1 MSQTIDNRVVEMSFD
16 NKNFEKGVD
25 QTLNSLDKLDKGLNK
40 VDGKSFDKI
49 NAAASNVD
57 LSKISAGVEA
67 LTQRFSTLGIAGM
80 TVVNK
85 LTSGL
90 MNLVGKGIS
99 QVISGGMSRALNLEQ
114 ASFMLH
120 NTFKDAEDTEAKVKE
135 VMAAVNDSVVGTR
148 YGYDEAAKAASQ
160 LAASGIEVGN
170 GMEEALAGMAG
181 VATIAN
187 TDYESISNI
196 FTAVAG
202 QGKVM
207 TQQLRMLELRGIN
220 AAAEIAKYM
229 GKSEQEVRDLVTKGE
244 IDFKTF
250 SAAMAAAFGDSSKK
264 ANETF
269 TGALANMKAALS
281 RIGQGFMVPYINN
294 MREVFVTLI
303 PVFDGIKAAL
313 GPVYT
318 IYEQVFGKGKDLL
331 VGFLKTL
338 VVIDEETGKFA
349 GFNKRLQP
357 IVDFL
362 NTLVAYRKD
371 EEGNNVF
378 VAFTGP
384 LGTLIRYFQ
393 GLFET
398 FKGHT
403 DTINGIKSLF
413 QMLGIAVS
421 KLLVGLKPLGDTFSI
436 VFGAII
442 NALLT
447 VTDFIGRYITKVQEF
462 TEKNFVFAQMAFYM
476 QKGITAF
483 NKALESV
490 IGFIGRALKTLI
502 EFVKNTGLVQTA
514 LGTLKHAFISL
525 KDGIAGYAVKFD
537 GIKNALSDFANF
549 IKNIHFSKLTDQ
561 ITGGVE
567 KMGKIFA
574 IAGDAIG
581 NAIHRLLSVIKP
593 GDFRPLI
600 QLVNGGLIATL
611 IFQMSKFF
619 STWTGFTR
627 GLASKENGG
636 VLGAIRHTF
645 LQLKDTLFAF
655 EKDLNAKALIKVA
668 GAIAILAASLW
679 LLASID
685 PARLIPA
692 TIAIEILMTSLRLIT
707 QDLMKSMKV
716 SGSGFGQMS
725 ALGPMLL
732 LMATSVLILA
742 AAVKKISDLNLK
754 ELAIG
759 ITGVTALLVAMVG
772 ALKLLSLIDVPT
784 KGMVKTGLG
793 ILLLSKGIEV
803 LADAVYKLAELDDDK
818 LIKGLS
824 SVIALIAALS
834 LYTLAAG
841 DAKRMATTGLGILIL
856 AEALLVLQKAV
867 LRFGVLDT
875 DVLLKGLASVISL
888 IATLGLYSLA
898 AGNAKRMATTGLG
911 ILIMAEAIL
920 ILQKAVES
928 FGTMDTETLIKGL
941 GSVIGLIIT
950 LGVYARLA
958 GDSKRMLTTAASLI
972 IVVKALEML
981 WGVVFLFGRMP
992 LKQIGKGFAGV
1003 AAGLAIMVGALA
1015 LLGKVKGS
1023 LKNSA
1028 SLLIMAKA
1036 LEEFSKAFK
1045 KVGSMSWSQIGR
1057 GLAALAGGLIEMA
1070 AAMALMKN
1078 GLSGAAA
1085 MFVMAEALKVFVPV
1099 IQTLGGMKVGEIVK
1113 GLVALAGAFLVIGAA
1128 AIVLGPVALPLLALA
1143 AAIALLGAAVALFG
1157 GGLLAFGMALDMFSH
1172 MASDTSLT
1180 ITETLKFIAD
1190 LIVEFIISLGE
1201 RASEIG
1207 EAGTKL
1213 LLGLLEG
1220 ISNNIGPITEAVAN
1234 IIINFTKALSGKVG
1248 EMIDAGFGFIVSVI
1262 DGLASAIYS
1271 HSGDIMSAMNRL
1283 VGALGYFA
1291 LEALKTITDIID
1303 PTGWLSGKIEEWQ
1316 DELVGE
1322 FDLDKAEEIGYDTV
1336 EASFRGT
1343 QAALNA
1349 AGFEGL
1355 GEKVPTAYAT
1365 GISNETVEAFN
1376 ASRDMAKTSGEGAKR
1391 DGGGHY
1397 AAGQYAGEGFIS
1409 GLNSKLAAVRAKAAE
1424 MAGISAAAAKAKL
1437 LVNSPSKVFIGIG
1450 SSVGEGFIMGI
1461 DRMASAVARS
1471 STNVADGAISAA
1483 SSLTR
1488 RLASRMESADFQP
1501 TIRPVV
1507 DMSNIEASKD
1517 AISSAYGPLQLG
1529 ASIDGI
1535 NLTNARIEE
1544 ANAASIA
1551 RAADNQERLFT
1562 AIHNLTRQT
1571 EANALD
1577 MAMMYDAVREG
1588 ASNAKFKIQLN
1599 NRELTRGLKDLGVA
1613 MR

>member
-90 MNLVGKGIS
+90 MGLVGKGVS

-120 NTFKDAEDTEAKVKE
+120 NTFKDAEDVEAEVKKV
-135 VMAAVNDSVVGTR
+135 MNAVNDSVVGTR

-160 LAASGIEVGN
+160 LAASGITVGH
-170 GMEEALAGMAG
+170 GMEEALSGMAG

-187 TDYESISNI
+187 TDYESISGI

-202 QGKVM
+202 QGYIM
-207 TQQLRMLELRGIN
+207 TQQLRQLELRGIN
-220 AAAEIAKYM
+220 AAAEIGKYM
-229 GKSEQEVRDLVTKGE
+229 GKSEKEVRDLVREQK
-244 IDFKTF
+244 ISFQDF
-250 SAAMAAAFGDSSKK
+250 SAAMDFAFGESSKK

-384 LGTLIRYFQ
+384 LGSLIRYFQ
-393 GLFET
+393 RLFDT
-398 FKGHT
+398 FKGHS
-403 DTINGIKSLF
+403 DTINGVKSLF
-413 QMLGIAVS
+413 QLLTTAVG

-442 NALLT
+442 NAFLS

-462 TEKNFVFAQMAFYM
+462 TEKNFIFAQMAFYM

-483 NKALESV
+483 NKALVSV
-490 IGFIGRALKTLI
+490 IGVIGRVVHTLI

-514 LGTLKHAFISL
+514 LGVLKHAFISV
-525 KDGIAGYAVKFD
+525 KDGIVGYASRFD
-537 GIKNALSDFANF
+537 GIKNGLADFAAF
-549 IKNIHFSKLTDQ
+549 IKNINFSKLLDTVS
-561 ITGGVE
+561 GGVE
-567 KMGKIFA
+567 KLGKIFG

-593 GDFRPLI
+593 GDFRPLL
-600 QLVNGGLIATL
+600 QLVNGGLITVILA
-611 IFQMSKFF
+611 QMTKFF
-619 STWTGFTR
+619 TTWNGFKR
-627 GLASKENGG
+627 GLETKENGG
-636 VLGAIRHTF
+636 VLGAIRHSF
-645 LQLKDTLFAF
+645 LQLKDTLWAF
-655 EKDLNAKALIKVA
+655 EKDINAKVLLKIA
-668 GAIAILAASLW
+668 GAIAILAGSLW
-679 LLASID
+679 LLSSID
-685 PARLIPA
+685 PLRLTAA
-692 TIAIEILMTSLRLIT
+692 TIALGILMNVLRLT
-707 QDLMKSMKV
+707 TESMLKMMKL
-716 SGSGFGQMS
+716 SGTGFGQLS
-725 ALGPMLL
+725 AFGPMLL
-732 LMATSVLILA
+732 FLATAVLVLSG
-742 AAVKKISDLNLK
+742 AVKRLSGLNMK
-754 ELAIG
+754 ELA
-759 ITGVTALLVAMVG
+759 TGLAGVAALLAALVG
-772 ALKLLSLIDVPT
+772 TLKLLSVVDIPT
-784 KGMVKTGLG
+784 KGVVRTGVG
-793 ILLLSKGIEV
+793 LLLLCEGIKV
-803 LADAVYKLAELDDDK
+803 LAEAVYKLALLDSDS
-818 LIKGLS
+818 LIKGLTA
-824 SVIALIAALS
+824 VISLIAALS
-834 LYTLAAG
+834 LYTLAAA
-841 DAKRMATTGLGILIL
+841 DAKRMTTTGLGILIL
-856 AEALLVLQKAV
+856 ASALLVLQKAV

-875 DVLLKGLASVISL
+875 DVLMKGLAAVISL
-888 IATLGLYSLA
+888 IATLSIYSIA
-898 AGNAKRMATTGLG
+898 ASSSKRMATTGLG

-920 ILQKAVES
+920 VLQKSVEA
-928 FGTMDTETLIKGL
+928 FGTMDTGVLIKGL
-941 GSVIGLIIT
+941 GSVIGLIVT

-992 LKQIGKGFAGV
+992 LKQIGKGFVGV
-1003 AAGLAIMVGALA
+1003 AGGLIVMIGALA

-1023 LKNSA
+1023 IKNSA
-1028 SLLIMAKA
+1028 SLFVMAKA
-1036 LEEFSKAFK
+1036 LESFSKAFK
-1045 KVGSMSWSQIGR
+1045 RVGSMSWSQIGR
-1057 GLAALAGGLIEMA
+1057 GLVALAGGLVEMSV
-1070 AAMALMKN
+1070 AMALMK
-1078 GLSGAAA
+1078 GSLTGAAA
-1085 MFVMAEALKVFVPV
+1085 MFVMAEALKIFVPV
-1099 IQTLGGMKVGEIVK
+1099 LQTLGGMKISEIVK
-1113 GLVALAGAFLVIGAA
+1113 GLAALAGAFLVIGAA
-1128 AIVLGPVALPLLALA
+1128 GALLAPVALPLIALA

-1157 GGLLAFGMALDMFSH
+1157 GGLLAFAVALDMFSH

-1190 LIVEFIISLGE
+1190 AVVEFIISLGE
-1201 RASEIG
+1201 RAGEIG
-1207 EAGTKL
+1207 AAGAKL

-1220 ISNNIGPITEAVAN
+1220 ISNNIGAITESVAT
-1234 IIINFTKALSGKVG
+1234 IVTTFLDSLSNKVG
-1248 EMIDAGFGFIVSVI
+1248 DVIDAALGLVVSVI
-1262 DGLASAIYS
+1262 DGLATAIYNR
-1271 HSGDIMSAMNRL
+1271 SGDLASAMERL
-1283 VGALGYFA
+1283 VGSLAYFA
-1291 LEALKTITDIID
+1291 LEVLQKVADIID
-1303 PTGWLSGKIEEWQ
+1303 PTGFLSGKIEAWQ
-1316 DELVGE
+1316 EELVRELNLDGANQAGKDMSDAMKTGFSDALNDAGMEEDAEMVMLKVEDRVGGHRVKMSTTVSSVVSDAKDAASKKASE
-1322 FDLDKAEEIGYDTV
+1322 FEDVGNQSMQGLASGMEAYRDAVRTKAQSIVD
-1336 EASFRGT
+1336 EAV
-1343 QAALNA
+1343 QAA
-1349 AGFEGL
+1349 
-1355 GEKVPTAYAT
+1355 
-1365 GISNETVEAFN
+1365 
-1376 ASRDMAKTSGEGAKR
+1376 RD
-1391 DGGGHY
+1391 
-1397 AAGQYAGEGFIS
+1397 
-1409 GLNSKLAAVRAKAAE
+1409 KLK
-1424 MAGISAAAAKAKL
+1424 I
-1437 LVNSPSKVFIGIG
+1437 NSPSKVFIGIG
-1450 SSVGEGFIMGI
+1450 NGVGEGFVMGI
-1461 DRMASAVARS
+1461 DQMAGAVARS
-1471 STNVADGAISAA
+1471 SSNVADGAISAA
-1483 SSLTR
+1483 ASLTR
-1488 RLASRMESADFQP
+1488 RLAARMESADFQP

-1507 DMSNIEASKD
+1507 DLSNVDASKD
-1517 AISSAYGPLQLG
+1517 AISNAYGTLNLG
-1529 ASIDGI
+1529 ASINGI

-1551 RAADNQERLFT
+1551 RAADNQERLFS

-1588 ASNAKFKIQLN
+1588 ASSAKFKIQLN